1 MPDTVVRDGWA
12 IGVAAYPNPFPPGS
26 VGALHSEACVVVTG
40 RTAQDVERLLREPT
54 DEDIARAARALW
66 DAEGMRM
73 YHGSFDRAD
82 GYLRRKY
89 LAIARAAIAAYRSPE
104 EADHA

>member
-1 MPDTVVRDGWA
+1 MPADTTIREGYFDVHHDGDEWTA
-12 IGVAAYPNPFPPGS
+12 QRSQAWETDVP
-26 VGALHSEACVVVTG
+26 CVVVTG

-73 YHGSFDRAD
+73 YHGSFD
-82 GYLRRKY
+82 L
-89 LAIARAAIAAYRSPE
+89 LAIARAALAAYRSPE
-104 EADHA
+104 EADRA